1 MPVKIKG
8 YITAIK
14 NGRLKELKEE
24 TKWIYS
30 YGKRHVL
37 SIALYTALG
46 MTSTVVALFS
56 SLVSRDL
63 VDIVTGHQTGELL
76 KTFISII
83 AAQLVGVAVSQTSL
97 YISSKINL
105 AIDNSLKADVYDE
118 IMTTEWE
125 ALTRFHSGELQAR
138 WGGDVSLVSQGLLN
152 FIPNLIIYTFKFA
165 SALIMVCRYD
175 ASFTI
180 FALAGVPIS
189 LFTQK
194 TNMKRMKKTNMGSMK
209 SSAKMS
215 AFTTESFSNT
225 QILKALNM
233 VPLYSRR
240 LRTLQKENSEVRLR
254 YQKVSSVNSILVTLT
269 SLLVTYSTY
278 GFGVYKVWSGQISYG
293 TMTMFIALSATL
305 SGTTQSLLGLL
316 PSAISLTNAAKRV
329 MNLLS
334 LPKEDFSHE
343 TEVKAFYEAN
353 KERGIGVSI
362 RNLSYRYM
370 TGTEVFEGASFDAC
384 PNEIVALI
392 GPSGEGKTTMLRVL
406 LSLVRGQKGK
416 GYICKVGAD
425 TENGEGC
432 LELNASARMLFSY
445 VPQGNTM
452 FSGTIKENMLNVKE
466 DATDEEMVDALKLA
480 CAWEFVSK
488 LPNGL
493 NSEIKERGGGFSE
506 GQAQRLSIARAL
518 LRKSP
523 ILLLDEATSALDME
537 TEKRLLMNINNDKT
551 PRTIIVTTHRPAV
564 MDICDRVYTIKDKE
578 VILSE

>member
-1 MPVKIKG
+1 MSAEIKG

-14 NGRLKELKEE
+14 NGRLKELREE
-24 TKWIYS
+24 TKWIYG

-37 SIALYTALG
+37 SIAFYTALG

-105 AIDNSLKADVYDE
+105 DIDNSLKADVYDE

-125 ALTRFHSGELQAR
+125 ALTRFHSGELQSR

-175 ASFTI
+175 ASFAF

-194 TNMKRMKKTNMGSMK
+194 TNMKRMKKTNMGSMR

-240 LRTLQKENSEVRLR
+240 LRVLQKENSEVRLR

-316 PSAISLTNAAKRV
+316 PNAISLTNAAKRV

-353 KERGIGVSI
+353 KGKGIGVSI

-370 TGTEVFEGASFDAC
+370 TGTEVFDGASFDAC

-406 LSLVRGQKGK
+406 LSLVRGQNGK

-425 TENGEGC
+425 TETGEGC

-523 ILLLDEATSALDME
+523 ILLLDEATSALIW
-537 TEKRLLMNINNDKT
+537 KRRND
-551 PRTIIVTTHRPAV
+551 
-564 MDICDRVYTIKDKE
+564 
-578 VILSE
+578 SS

>member
-1 MPVKIKG
+1 MSAEIKG

-14 NGRLKELKEE
+14 NGRLKELREE
-24 TKWIYS
+24 TKWIYG

-37 SIALYTALG
+37 SIAFYTALG

-125 ALTRFHSGELQAR
+125 ALTRFHSGELQSR

-175 ASFTI
+175 ASFAF

-194 TNMKRMKKTNMGSMK
+194 TNMKRMKKTNMGSMR

-240 LRTLQKENSEVRLR
+240 LRVLQKENSEVRLR

-316 PSAISLTNAAKRV
+316 PNAISLTNAAKRV

-353 KERGIGVSI
+353 KGKGIGVSI

-370 TGTEVFEGASFDAC
+370 TGTEVFDGASFDAC

-406 LSLVRGQKGK
+406 LSLVRGQNGK

-425 TENGEGC
+425 TETGEGC

-578 VILSE
+578 IILSE

>member
-1 MPVKIKG
+1 MSAEIKG

-14 NGRLKELKEE
+14 NGRLKELREE
-24 TKWIYS
+24 TKWIYG

-125 ALTRFHSGELQAR
+125 ALTRFHSGELQSR

-175 ASFTI
+175 ASFAF

-194 TNMKRMKKTNMGSMK
+194 TNMKRMKKTNMGSMR

-240 LRTLQKENSEVRLR
+240 LRVLQKENSEVRLR

-316 PSAISLTNAAKRV
+316 PNAISLTNAAKRV

-353 KERGIGVSI
+353 KGKGIGVSI

-370 TGTEVFEGASFDAC
+370 TGTEVFDGASFDAC

-406 LSLVRGQKGK
+406 LSLVRGQNGK

-425 TENGEGC
+425 TETGEGC

-578 VILSE
+578 IILSE

>member
-1 MPVKIKG
+1 MSAEIKG

-14 NGRLKELKEE
+14 NGRLKELREE
-24 TKWIYS
+24 TKWIYG

-37 SIALYTALG
+37 SIAFYTALG

-125 ALTRFHSGELQAR
+125 ALTRFHSGELQSR

-175 ASFTI
+175 ASFAF

-194 TNMKRMKKTNMGSMK
+194 TNMKRMKKTNMGSMR

-240 LRTLQKENSEVRLR
+240 LRVLQKENSEVRLR

-316 PSAISLTNAAKRV
+316 PNAISLTNAAKRV

-353 KERGIGVSI
+353 KGKGIGVSI

-370 TGTEVFEGASFDAC
+370 TGTEVFDGASFDAC

-406 LSLVRGQKGK
+406 LSLVRGQNGK

-425 TENGEGC
+425 TETGEGC
-432 LELNASARMLFSY
+432 IELNASARMLFSY

-578 VILSE
+578 IILSE

>member
-1 MPVKIKG
+1 MPAKIKG
-8 YITAIK
+8 YVTAIK
-14 NGRLKELKEE
+14 NGRLKELREE
-24 TKWIYS
+24 TKWIYG

-37 SIALYTALG
+37 SIAFYTALG

-125 ALTRFHSGELQAR
+125 ALTRFHSGELQSR

-175 ASFTI
+175 ASFAF

-194 TNMKRMKKTNMGSMK
+194 TNMKRMKKTNMGSMR

-240 LRTLQKENSEVRLR
+240 LRVLQKENSEVRLR

-316 PSAISLTNAAKRV
+316 PNAISLTNAAKRV

-353 KERGIGVSI
+353 KGKGIGVSI

-370 TGTEVFEGASFDAC
+370 TGTEVFDGASFDAC

-406 LSLVRGQKGK
+406 LSLVRGQNGK

-425 TENGEGC
+425 TETGEGC
-432 LELNASARMLFSY
+432 IELNASARMLFSY

-578 VILSE
+578 IILSE

>member
-1 MPVKIKG
+1 MSAEIKG

-14 NGRLKELKEE
+14 NGRLKELREE
-24 TKWIYS
+24 TKWIYG

-37 SIALYTALG
+37 SIAFYTALG

-125 ALTRFHSGELQAR
+125 ALTRFHSGELQSR

-175 ASFTI
+175 ASFAI

-194 TNMKRMKKTNMGSMK
+194 TNMKRMKKTNMGSMR

-240 LRTLQKENSEVRLR
+240 LRVLQKENSEVRLR

-305 SGTTQSLLGLL
+305 SGTTQSLLSLL

-353 KERGIGVSI
+353 KEKGIGVSI

-370 TGTEVFEGASFDAC
+370 TGTEVFDGASFDAC

-406 LSLVRGQKGK
+406 LSLVRGQNGK

-425 TENGEGC
+425 TETGEGC

-578 VILSE
+578 IILSE